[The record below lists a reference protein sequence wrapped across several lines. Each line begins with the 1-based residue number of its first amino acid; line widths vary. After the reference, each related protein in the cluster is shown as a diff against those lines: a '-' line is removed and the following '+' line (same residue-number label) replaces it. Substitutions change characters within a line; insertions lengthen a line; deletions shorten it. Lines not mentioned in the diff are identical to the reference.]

1 MSGSLVA
8 LEFLNAGRLWW
19 LVAVGVLAVG
29 YVAVLRWRRRAT
41 VRFTQVELLDQI
53 APSRPGWRRHV
64 VAALQLAG
72 LAAGVVAIARPV
84 ETSTERTESEGRIL
98 VLFDVSL
105 SMMAT
110 DVEPTRLDAAKDA
123 ASAFVAQVAPDID
136 VGLVSFA
143 GTVSVDVPPT
153 RDRAAVDD
161 AIADL
166 ELDESTAIGDALA
179 TGAALLTDLASD
191 GDDDGGGESDDA
203 DTDDGGGR
211 APDDLAPGA
220 IVLLTD
226 GETTVGRPT
235 EAGAEAAAQ
244 AGIPVFSIAFGTPDG
259 IIQDPVT
266 GDVLP
271 VPVFP
276 EPLEQVAELTG
287 GAAYEAATESE
298 LTDVYERIRELL
310 GDTLGEEIERVEELT
325 WRWAAGALA
334 LLAAAWALSLWWLR
348 GLV

>member
-1 MSGSLVA
+1 MTAV
-8 LEFLNAGRLWW
+8 EFLHPGRLWW
-19 LVAVGVLAVG
+19 LVGVALLGVA
-29 YVAVLRWRRRAT
+29 YVVVLRWRHRAT
-41 VRFTQVELLDQI
+41 VRFTQVELLDRI

-84 ETSTERTESEGRIL
+84 QVTTERTESEGRIL

-105 SMMAT
+105 SMMVT
-110 DVEPTRLDAAKDA
+110 DVDPTRLDAAKDA
-123 ASAFVAQVAPDID
+123 ASAFVAQVAPDIE

-143 GTVSVDVPPT
+143 GTVSVDVRPT
-153 RDRAAVDD
+153 LDRAAVDD

-166 ELDESTAIGDALA
+166 ELAESTAIGDALA
-179 TGAALLTDLASD
+179 TGAALLTDLA
-191 GDDDGGGESDDA
+191 DDDAEDDSGTEGEDA
-203 DTDDGGGR
+203 DEEV
-211 APDDLAPGA
+211 APGA

-235 EAGAEAAAQ
+235 EVGAQAAAD
-244 AGIPVFSIAFGTPDG
+244 AGVPVFTIAFGTPDG
-259 IIQDPVT
+259 VIQDPVS
-266 GDVLP
+266 GEVLP

-287 GAAYEAATESE
+287 GSAYEAASEDE
-298 LTDVYERIRELL
+298 LTAVYEGIREIL
-310 GDTLGEEIERVEELT
+310 GDTLGEQIERVEELT
-325 WRWAAGALA
+325 WQWAAGAVA
-334 LLAAAWALSLWWLR
+334 LLALAWGLSLWWLR